1 MGIETSRT
9 TRGARTTREGVA
21 VRAVR
26 ARDGF
31 ERRGDARKSDDA
43 DGRPTRRRMC
53 DEKVARVDDCDEK
66 LSRRLARRRLAVRIT
81 ATSRATFRS
90 GVAGPENFQTRAT
103 TPSIARDADVCLFIF
118 FMEQCIGC
126 RYAFKR

>member
-43 DGRPTRRRMC
+43 DGR
-53 DEKVARVDDCDEK
+53 
-66 LSRRLARRRLAVRIT
+66 LAQR
-81 ATSRATFRS
+81 
-90 GVAGPENFQTRAT
+90 RAT
-103 TPSIARDADVCLFIF
+103 TPSIERRRRLSFHLFHRT
-118 FMEQCIGC
+118 MY
-126 RYAFKR
+126 RL

>member
-43 DGRPTRRRMC
+43 DGR
-53 DEKVARVDDCDEK
+53 
-66 LSRRLARRRLAVRIT
+66 LARCRLAVQIT
-81 ATSRATFRS
+81 AISHATFCL
-90 GVAGPENFQTRAT
+90 GVTGHKNFQN
-103 TPSIARDADVCLFIF
+103 
-118 FMEQCIGC
+118 
-126 RYAFKR
+126 Y

>member
-53 DEKVARVDDCDEK
+53 DEK
-66 LSRRLARRRLAVRIT
+66 LADLVVGATRRRET
-81 ATSRATFRS
+81 ARKA
-90 GVAGPENFQTRAT
+90 
-103 TPSIARDADVCLFIF
+103 
-118 FMEQCIGC
+118 
-126 RYAFKR
+126 

>member
-31 ERRGDARKSDDA
+31 ERRGRASRAWMIVRTTKDDQ
-43 DGRPTRRRMC
+43 GRRR
-53 DEKVARVDDCDEK
+53 R
-66 LSRRLARRRLAVRIT
+66 RRRL
-81 ATSRATFRS
+81 
-90 GVAGPENFQTRAT
+90 
-103 TPSIARDADVCLFIF
+103 
-118 FMEQCIGC
+118 
-126 RYAFKR
+126 

>member
-43 DGRPTRRRMC
+43 DGRRRRR
-53 DEKVARVDDCDEK
+53 RV
-66 LSRRLARRRLAVRIT
+66 LVRRV
-81 ATSRATFRS
+81 
-90 GVAGPENFQTRAT
+90 VVCVMKNF
-103 TPSIARDADVCLFIF
+103 FIF
-118 FMEQCIGC
+118 FIEQCIGC
-126 RYAFKR
+126 GYAFKR

>member
-43 DGRPTRRRMC
+43 DGR
-53 DEKVARVDDCDEK
+53 
-66 LSRRLARRRLAVRIT
+66 LARCRLAVQR
-81 ATSRATFRS
+81 RS
-90 GVAGPENFQTRAT
+90 
-103 TPSIARDADVCLFIF
+103 SDADVCLFIF
-118 FMEQCIGC
+118 FIEQCIGC

>member
-43 DGRPTRRRMC
+43 DGRR
-53 DEKVARVDDCDEK
+53 AR
-66 LSRRLARRRLAVRIT
+66 
-81 ATSRATFRS
+81 
-90 GVAGPENFQTRAT
+90 G
-103 TPSIARDADVCLFIF
+103 
-118 FMEQCIGC
+118 
-126 RYAFKR
+126 

>member
-43 DGRPTRRRMC
+43 DGR
-53 DEKVARVDDCDEK
+53 
-66 LSRRLARRRLAVRIT
+66 LAQR
-81 ATSRATFRS
+81 
-90 GVAGPENFQTRAT
+90 RAT
-103 TPSIARDADVCLFIF
+103 TPSSSDADVCLFIF
-118 FMEQCIGC
+118 FIEQCIGC

>member
-43 DGRPTRRRMC
+43 DGRRRRR
-53 DEKVARVDDCDEK
+53 RV
-66 LSRRLARRRLAVRIT
+66 LVRRV
-81 ATSRATFRS
+81 
-90 GVAGPENFQTRAT
+90 VVCVMKNF
-103 TPSIARDADVCLFIF
+103 PGVCLFIF
-118 FMEQCIGC
+118 FIEQCIGC